1 MKIKCKPYGVYSPNY
16 DITFVMQDTID
27 SKTGEVLTTKVTGFY
42 YGEPEDRYNELYN
55 GKPTCKYDFSPNSY
69 SQQINRTKKSIFKRV
84 ADWFVLLLT
93 GKGPITDEAVNND
106 IVDYSGQGRDKYGH

>member
-1 MKIKCKPYGVYSPNY
+1 MKIKCKPYGTYCPYY
-16 DITFVMQDTID
+16 DITFVIQDTID

-42 YGEPEDRYNELYN
+42 YGEPEDKYNELYN
-55 GKPTCKYDFSPNSY
+55 GKPTCKYDFSP
-69 SQQINRTKKSIFKRV
+69 ITKKSIFKRV

-93 GKGPITDEAVNND
+93 GKGPITDEAVDND

>member
-1 MKIKCKPYGVYSPNY
+1 
-16 DITFVMQDTID
+16 MQDTID

-55 GKPTCKYDFSPNSY
+55 GKPTCKYDFSPIRYNELYNGKPTCKYDFSP
-69 SQQINRTKKSIFKRV
+69 ITKKSIFKRV

-93 GKGPITDEAVNND
+93 GKGPITNEAVDND